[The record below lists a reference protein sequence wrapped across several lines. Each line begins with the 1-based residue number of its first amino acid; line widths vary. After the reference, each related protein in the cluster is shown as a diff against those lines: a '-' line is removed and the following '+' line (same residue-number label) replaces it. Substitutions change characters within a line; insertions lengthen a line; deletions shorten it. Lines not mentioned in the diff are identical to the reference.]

1 MSKVSANIRNAK
13 TQPVIKRS
21 TDFDPGL
28 AKKCFAAYAILC
40 ILCTMIFDKTQAY
53 NGTPLVITAMLVLGG
68 IAVYLKINNRLT
80 SQNIILLLF
89 AAGFILR
96 LNYCLYTVVS
106 SSVRHRQHD
115 VYDFGSEKGHAG
127 YIEFFYDNGFKLPD
141 FDPTTKA
148 QFYHPPLHHFL
159 AALWMRLLTT
169 FGATYERAIGSI
181 QFLTL
186 FYSCCVMIVSER
198 IIDALNIFRKPK
210 IIALAII
217 AFHPSTMLIAG
228 SINNDGLA
236 FLFMMLSIY
245 TAIRWYKDP
254 TIKNILLIALS
265 IGAGMSS
272 KLSAALVA
280 PPIALLFLIKLI
292 KDKKRISDN
301 IGQYCIFGSVCLPL
315 GLWFSVRNFIKYKVE
330 FNYVPKLADNS
341 DQYIGFH
348 TAYERLFDLSYKPFD
363 NVFLNR
369 VHTGAEY
376 FEYNPFVSIIKS
388 SLFGEYKYENVP
400 TSICR
405 VLLILNMLLI
415 ALSIISIVYCC
426 VKKSKYLERDM
437 KLFIVSYHL
446 LLFVNFIIFSFQY
459 PHNCSMDFRYIL
471 PTMITGALFVGLF
484 PSQLKDNSKKDSI
497 AVNIVNYSTIALVSV
512 FCLVSAIVYVMLG
525 MKK

>member
-169 FGATYERAIGSI
+169 FGATY
-181 QFLTL
+181 
-186 FYSCCVMIVSER
+186 YS
-198 IIDALNIFRKPK
+198 
-210 IIALAII
+210 
-217 AFHPSTMLIAG
+217 
-228 SINNDGLA
+228 
-236 FLFMMLSIY
+236 
-245 TAIRWYKDP
+245 
-254 TIKNILLIALS
+254 
-265 IGAGMSS
+265 
-272 KLSAALVA
+272 
-280 PPIALLFLIKLI
+280 
-292 KDKKRISDN
+292 
-301 IGQYCIFGSVCLPL
+301 
-315 GLWFSVRNFIKYKVE
+315 
-330 FNYVPKLADNS
+330 
-341 DQYIGFH
+341 
-348 TAYERLFDLSYKPFD
+348 
-363 NVFLNR
+363 
-369 VHTGAEY
+369 
-376 FEYNPFVSIIKS
+376 
-388 SLFGEYKYENVP
+388 ENQ
-400 TSICR
+400 R
-405 VLLILNMLLI
+405 
-415 ALSIISIVYCC
+415 
-426 VKKSKYLERDM
+426 
-437 KLFIVSYHL
+437 
-446 LLFVNFIIFSFQY
+446 
-459 PHNCSMDFRYIL
+459 
-471 PTMITGALFVGLF
+471 
-484 PSQLKDNSKKDSI
+484 
-497 AVNIVNYSTIALVSV
+497 
-512 FCLVSAIVYVMLG
+512 
-525 MKK
+525 